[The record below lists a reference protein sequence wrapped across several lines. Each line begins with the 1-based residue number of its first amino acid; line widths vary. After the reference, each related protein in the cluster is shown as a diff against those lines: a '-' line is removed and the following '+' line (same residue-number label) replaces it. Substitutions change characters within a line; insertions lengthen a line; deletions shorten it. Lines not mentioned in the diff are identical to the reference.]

1 MVDSQGKFVYG
12 SSRGTGE
19 VLVYK
24 LQDDDT
30 LAKIQ
35 TYNLN
40 GTWPRSMAIRDNLMA
55 VIDQKGN
62 SLQLLEI
69 DQATGMLSGRPYN
82 IYPTPPEPAFVDF
95 WNASYGTNHG
105 AGTSDG
111 SQKDPGTS
119 SGSNDAS
126 GTSNGSNHGSG
137 ISGGSNHGPET
148 TGGSTD
154 ATETETKKRFC
165 GLRNLLAN

>member
-1 MVDSQGKFVYG
+1 MVDTLGKFVYG

-55 VIDQKGN
+55 VIDQRGD

-69 DQATGMLSGRPYN
+69 DPATGMLSGHLDN
-82 IYPTPPEPAFVDF
+82 VYPTPPEPAFVDF
-95 WNASYGTNHG
+95 WET
-105 AGTSDG
+105 
-111 SQKDPGTS
+111 
-119 SGSNDAS
+119 
-126 GTSNGSNHGSG
+126 
-137 ISGGSNHGPET
+137 SGGSRHHAGFI
-148 TGGSTD
+148 STII
-154 ATETETKKRFC
+154 TLVLYKS
-165 GLRNLLAN
+165 